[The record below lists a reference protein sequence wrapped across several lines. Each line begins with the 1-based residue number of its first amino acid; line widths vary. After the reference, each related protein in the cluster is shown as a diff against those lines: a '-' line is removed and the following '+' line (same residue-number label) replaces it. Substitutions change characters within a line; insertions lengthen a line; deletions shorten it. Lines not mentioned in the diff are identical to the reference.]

1 MEEIRSGGAEKESRR
16 EHWET
21 LWQEKKKDVQQVYSN
36 EDRILRQLLH
46 VCDLRGKRVLEVGAG
61 TGRDSFP
68 LIEYGAEV
76 VQLDYSVNSLQ
87 ILRGLSEELHVQ
99 TNIVGGDTF
108 QLPFR
113 NETFDVVFHQGLLEH
128 FRHPQALALLKEN
141 IRVLKPG
148 GYLLV
153 DVPQRYHLYTV
164 VKHVL
169 IAIDK
174 WFAGWE
180 RSFSTPELTSL
191 LQSLGLSTV
200 HAYGEWMYP
209 SFFYRAFRGALKKTG
224 VMLPKNPQPIKS
236 LTTLRKNIR
245 MSMLE
250 TALPL
255 YTGISIGVIG
265 KKQQGART

>member
-1 MEEIRSGGAEKESRR
+1 MSATRSSSGKESRR

-21 LWQEKKKDVQQVYSN
+21 LWQEKKDVEHLYSN
-36 EDRILRQLLH
+36 EDRIVRQLQH
-46 VCDLRGKRVLEVGAG
+46 VCDLRGKLVLEVGAG

-68 LIEYGAEV
+68 LIEFGAKV

-87 ILRGLSEELHVQ
+87 ILKNLSAELHVPS
-99 TNIVGGDTF
+99 NIVGGDTF
-108 QLPFR
+108 QLPFPD
-113 NETFDVVFHQGLLEH
+113 ETFDVVFHQGLLEH
-128 FRHPQALALLKEN
+128 FRRPQAEALLKEN
-141 IRVLKPG
+141 IRVLKQG

-164 VKHVL
+164 LKHVQMAL
-169 IAIDK
+169 NI

-180 RSFSTPELTSL
+180 RSFSTPELTTL

-209 SFFYRAFRGALKKTG
+209 SFFYRSFRGVLMKVGLT
-224 VMLPKNPQPIKS
+224 LPKLPQPIKS
-236 LTTLRKNIR
+236 LTALRKHVR
-245 MSMLE
+245 LSMLK

-255 YTGISIGVIG
+255 YTAFNIGVVG
-265 KKQQGART
+265 RK

>member
-1 MEEIRSGGAEKESRR
+1 MMKPIHSGGEKKESRR

-21 LWQEKKKDVQQVYSN
+21 LWQEKKGDVEQVYSN
-36 EDRILRQLLH
+36 EDRILRQLLR
-46 VCDLRGKRVLEVGAG
+46 VCDLRGKSVLEVGAG

-68 LIEYGAEV
+68 LIEYGAKV

-87 ILRGLSEELHVQ
+87 ILKELSEELHVQ

-113 NETFDVVFHQGLLEH
+113 DETFDVVFHQGLLEH
-128 FRHPQALALLKEN
+128 FRHPQADALLKEN
-141 IRVLKPG
+141 IRVLKQS

-164 VKHVL
+164 VKHIR
-169 IAIDK
+169 IAINQ

-191 LQSLGLSTV
+191 LQSHGLSTV

-209 SFFYRAFRGALKKTG
+209 SFFYRVFRGVLKITG
-224 VMLPKNPQPIKS
+224 LTLPKNPQPIKS
-236 LTTLRKNIR
+236 LATLRKHIR
-245 MSMLE
+245 LSMLK

-255 YTGISIGVIG
+255 YTAFNIGVVG
-265 KKQQGART
+265 KK

>member
-1 MEEIRSGGAEKESRR
+1 MGVKQSGSPEKESRR

-21 LWQEKKKDVQQVYSN
+21 LWQEKKKNVEEVYSN

-46 VCDLRGKRVLEVGAG
+46 VCDLKDKQVLEVGAG

-68 LIEYGAEV
+68 LIEYGAKV

-87 ILRGLSEELHVQ
+87 ILKSLSEDLHVQ

-113 NETFDVVFHQGLLEH
+113 DETFDVVFHQGLLEH
-128 FRHPQALALLKEN
+128 FRHPQASALLQEN
-141 IRVLKPG
+141 IRVLKQG

-153 DVPQRYHLYTV
+153 DVPQRYHLYTI

-180 RSFSTPELTSL
+180 RSFSTPELTTL

-209 SFFYRAFRGALKKTG
+209 SFFYRSLREALKIVGLT
-224 VMLPKNPQPIKS
+224 LPLHPQPFKS
-236 LTTLRKNIR
+236 ISRLRKGVR
-245 MSMLE
+245 MALLE
-250 TALPL
+250 TPLPL
-255 YTGISIGVIG
+255 YTGISIGVMG
-265 KKQQGART
+265 KKQQKRA